1 MSSGNILVQI
11 TLPALD
17 FFFEMTKN
25 YGLAIILLTVAIKLV
40 FWNMTAKQYES
51 MEAMKKIQPKLKAL
65 QEKHKSNPQK
75 LQEEMIVLYKEHS
88 INPFSGCLPMLIQ
101 LPVLFALF
109 ATLGSPEF
117 ISKTAGKAFLW
128 IRNISFAETMNFDQ
142 VLASVKHPSNALV
155 SALSLHGFNTS
166 LLVGATAIP
175 VLALLVGLT
184 TYYSQKTM
192 GGMDPQQQRMM
203 AFMPIFL
210 VFISINLNAG
220 VLIYWIVSNALTAI
234 QQQYIQKQK
243 AVVKEEVAIGKI
255 TPIK

>member
-25 YGLAIILLTVAIKLV
+25 YGVAIILLTVAIKLV

-117 ISKTAGKAFLW
+117 IAKTAGKTFLW
-128 IRNISFAETMNFDQ
+128 IRNISFAETMNFDL
-142 VLASVKHPSNALV
+142 VANTVKHPSHLLV
-155 SALSLHGFNTS
+155 SSLGLHGFNTP
-166 LLVGATAIP
+166 LLIGTMAIPLLAILVG
-175 VLALLVGLT
+175 VT
-184 TYYSQKTM
+184 TYYSQKSM

-220 VLIYWIVSNALTAI
+220 VLLYWIVSNALTAV

-243 AVVKEEVAIGKI
+243 PIKEELAVGQI
-255 TPIK
+255 THIK